1 MPRMRAVLVVL
12 TASERKTLKIRVH
25 GRTTP
30 FRDRFRATIVLLA
43 SRGWPNARI
52 ARELGTTEDMAR
64 LWRRRFAED
73 GVPGLSDRPRGG
85 RPRQITAL
93 ERAQI
98 CALACQLPAQTGVPL
113 ARWTGPE
120 LRTEVLERG
129 LVNAVPVSSV
139 LRILAENPIKPWQ
152 YQSWIFMRDPD
163 FAAKARV
170 VLDLYQGWYQ
180 GKPLS
185 PGDRVVPVDA
195 KPSIQA
201 RARCHPGTPARP
213 GKPAKVEHEYERAGA
228 LALLAGKDIHS
239 GEVTA
244 TCPPTT
250 GIAPFMALMDIYM
263 AQDRYNKARRV
274 FVIVDN
280 GSDHRGKKAIKR
292 LKGKY
297 ASCIMIHTPLH
308 ASWLNQIEI
317 FFSIIQKKVISPN
330 NFANLA
336 ELASTLLAFVERYNK
351 TAKPFNWKFT
361 STDLT
366 RVLRRIEVEMPAPA
380 AEPATTLLAA

>member
-1 MPRMRAVLVVL
+1 M
-12 TASERKTLKIRVH
+12 
-25 GRTTP
+25 
-30 FRDRFRATIVLLA
+30 FLA

-52 ARELGTTEDMAR
+52 ARELVTTGDMVR

-73 GVPGLSDRPRGG
+73 GVPGLSDRPRRG

-98 CALACQLPAQTGVPL
+98 CALACQLPARTGVPL

-120 LRTEVLERG
+120 LRTELLERG
-129 LVNAVPVSSV
+129 LVNAVSVSSV
-139 LRILAENPIKPWQ
+139 LRILAENPVKPWQ

-163 FAAKARV
+163 FAAKAGV

-180 GKPLS
+180 GKPPG
-185 PGDRVVPVDA
+185 PGDRVVSVDA
-195 KPSIQA
+195 KPSIQV
-201 RARCHPGTPARP
+201 RARCHPSTPAQP
-213 GKPAKVEHEYERAGA
+213 GKPARVEHEYNRAGG

-263 AQDRYNKARRV
+263 AQDRYNKAQRV

-292 LKGKY
+292 LKDKY
-297 ASCIMIHTPLH
+297 ANCIMIHTPVH

-336 ELASTLLAFVERYNK
+336 ELASTLLAFVQRYSK
-351 TAKPFNWKFT
+351 TAKPFSWEFT
-361 STDLT
+361 SADLT
-366 RVLRRIEVEMPAPA
+366 RMLRRIEVETPAPA
-380 AEPATTLLAA
+380 STLLAA

>member
-1 MPRMRAVLVVL
+1 MV
-12 TASERKTLKIRVH
+12 
-25 GRTTP
+25 
-30 FRDRFRATIVLLA
+30 
-43 SRGWPNARI
+43 
-52 ARELGTTEDMAR
+52 R

-73 GVPGLSDRPRGG
+73 GLPGLSDRPGSG
-85 RPRQITAL
+85 RPRQIPAL

-129 LVNAVPVSSV
+129 LGNAVPVSSV

-228 LALLAGKDIHS
+228 LALLAGQDIHP
-239 GEVTA
+239 GAVTA
-244 TCPPTT
+244 AGPPPT
-250 GIAPFMALMDIYM
+250 AFPPFLGPMASY
-263 AQDRYNKARRV
+263 KA
-274 FVIVDN
+274 
-280 GSDHRGKKAIKR
+280 
-292 LKGKY
+292 
-297 ASCIMIHTPLH
+297 
-308 ASWLNQIEI
+308 
-317 FFSIIQKKVISPN
+317 
-330 NFANLA
+330 
-336 ELASTLLAFVERYNK
+336 
-351 TAKPFNWKFT
+351 
-361 STDLT
+361 TD
-366 RVLRRIEVEMPAPA
+366 
-380 AEPATTLLAA
+380 

>member
-1 MPRMRAVLVVL
+1 M
-12 TASERKTLKIRVH
+12 
-25 GRTTP
+25 
-30 FRDRFRATIVLLA
+30 
-43 SRGWPNARI
+43 
-52 ARELGTTEDMAR
+52 
-64 LWRRRFAED
+64 
-73 GVPGLSDRPRGG
+73 
-85 RPRQITAL
+85 
-93 ERAQI
+93 
-98 CALACQLPAQTGVPL
+98 PL

-120 LRTEVLERG
+120 LRTELLERG
-129 LVNAVPVSSV
+129 LVHAVSVSSV
-139 LRILAENPIKPWQ
+139 LRILAENPVKPWQ
-152 YQSWIFMRDPD
+152 HQSWIFMRDPD

-170 VLDLYQGWYQ
+170 VLDLYEGWYQ
-180 GKPLS
+180 GEPLG
-185 PGDRVVPVDA
+185 PDDRVVSVDA

-201 RARCHPGTPARP
+201 RARCHPSTPARP
-213 GKPAKVEHEYERAGA
+213 GKPAKVEHEYQRAGA

-263 AQDRYNKARRV
+263 AQDRYQKARRV

-292 LKGKY
+292 LNDKY
-297 ASCIMIHTPLH
+297 ANCIMIHTPLH

-336 ELASTLLAFVERYNK
+336 ELASTLLAFVKRYNK

-366 RVLRRIEVEMPAPA
+366 RMLRRIETETPAPA

>member
-1 MPRMRAVLVVL
+1 MPRMRAVPIVL
-12 TASERKTLKIRVH
+12 AASERKTLKKRVH
-25 GRTTP
+25 GHQTP
-30 FRDRFRATIVLLA
+30 YRDRFRAKIVFLA

-52 ARELGTTEDMAR
+52 ARELGTTEDMVR

-73 GVPGLSDRPRGG
+73 GLPGLSDRPRSG

-113 ARWTGPE
+113 AHWTGPE
-120 LRTEVLERG
+120 LRMELLERG
-129 LVNAVPVSSV
+129 LVNAVSVSSV

-152 YQSWIFMRDPD
+152 HQSWIFMRDPD

-170 VLDLYQGWYQ
+170 VLDLYEGLYE
-180 GKPLS
+180 GEPLG
-185 PGDRVVPVDA
+185 PNDRVVSVDA

-201 RARCHPGTPARP
+201 RARCHPSTPAQP
-213 GKPAKVEHEYERAGA
+213 GEPVKVEHEYERAGA

-263 AQDRYNKARRV
+263 AQDRYKKARRV

-280 GSDHRGKKAIKR
+280 GSDHRGKRAIKR
-292 LKGKY
+292 LKDKY
-297 ASCIMIHTPLH
+297 ANCIMVHTPVH

-317 FFSIIQKKVISPN
+317 FFSIIQKKVVSPN

-336 ELASTLLAFVERYNK
+336 ELASTLLAFVKRYNK

-361 STDLT
+361 SADLT
-366 RVLRRIEVEMPAPA
+366 RMLRRIEVEMPAPA
-380 AEPATTLLAA
+380 AESATTLLAA